1 MGTCSTRQVF
11 ILDIFCLKSEF
22 DSEYSMLAFNA
33 KNSILAETDYN
44 ERAETSFQSL
54 AVTTNKYR

>member
-11 ILDIFCLKSEF
+11 ILDIFCLKSEV
-22 DSEYSMLAFNA
+22 DSEDLMEVVNA
-33 KNSILAETDYN
+33 GDSNLAETDYN

>member
-1 MGTCSTRQVF
+1 
-11 ILDIFCLKSEF
+11 
-22 DSEYSMLAFNA
+22 MLAFHA

-44 ERAETSFQSL
+44 EGAETLFQSL